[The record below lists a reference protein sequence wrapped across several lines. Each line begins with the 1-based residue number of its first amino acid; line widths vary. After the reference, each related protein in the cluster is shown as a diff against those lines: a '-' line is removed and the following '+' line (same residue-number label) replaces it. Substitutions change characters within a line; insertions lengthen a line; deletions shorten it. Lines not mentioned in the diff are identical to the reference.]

1 MGRGGMVALRGPTM
15 RLEIAGLRFGN
26 SHGSRPGLSRV
37 IFYNEVNGHTE
48 GKLSP
53 GGVDLQIL
61 FDIMPGFDEF
71 GSGSLEFGKLL
82 EDEDLKKGMILTCQ
96 ALPTSEKLEIVF
108 E

>member
-1 MGRGGMVALRGPTM
+1 MGRGGMAALRGPTM

-53 GGVDLQIL
+53 GGVDRRAYHEARRRAARRQRLRQPL
-61 FDIMPGFDEF
+61 GRRTSTRHGFKTGLRHKFENACL
-71 GSGSLEFGKLL
+71 S
-82 EDEDLKKGMILTCQ
+82 
-96 ALPTSEKLEIVF
+96 VF
-108 E
+108 R